1 MFQERVG
8 WITQNTHIQV
18 TPAIITAMTRP
29 PHAIPFA
36 G

>member
-18 TPAIITAMTRP
+18 TPAITAMTRP
-29 PHAIPFA
+29 PYAIPFA
-36 G
+36 A